1 MKKIILLILMT
12 ISGLMAQSSKIAV
25 PVFELDVQYSKN
37 ATEQLIERNEI
48 ITLVITISTPS
59 QSRITHFR
67 QWDKN
72 ILVKK
77 EIVVNKSTLLT
88 INDIMIDKKYENEL
102 DNLSILVNAYSSPA
116 PFESCVAKYHAD
128 SSIKGSVKSL
138 KHKKH
143 LFNIKVEDDFIV
155 KT

>member
-12 ISGLMAQSSKIAV
+12 LSGLMAQSSKIAV
-25 PVFELDVQYSKN
+25 PIFELDVQYSNN
-37 ATEQLIERNEI
+37 ATEQLVERNEV
-48 ITLVITISTPS
+48 ITLVIIVSRSPKSKIS
-59 QSRITHFR
+59 HFR
-67 QWDKN
+67 QGDKN
-72 ILVKK
+72 TLVKK

-116 PFESCVAKYHAD
+116 PFESCIAKYHGD
-128 SSIKGSVKSL
+128 SLIKGSVKSL
-138 KHKKH
+138 KYKKH
-143 LFNIKVEDDFIV
+143 LFNIKVEDDFVV